1 MSQRTFLL
9 ILSLSLIQ
17 LPGCLAQE
25 LKKKSSS
32 RPAKESYKSLQS
44 RSSVDQA
51 SQLLREADDL
61 KVKSPSDALDKVQDA
76 LAMSIAQKDAFNE
89 GKCYVLLG
97 EINEGIQEWKLALEN
112 YTRAHDKLSEENAD
126 SPEYKKAL
134 QGLGAM
140 NLKIGMYNEALKYFQ
155 ESLSLNLSR
164 TERLDRQL
172 DISEAYYQMGNY
184 DQALKALDENTP
196 SKKISS
202 SRLVDSRVENQKAKI
217 YARQNNFSL
226 TKQAFQN
233 SISNSAGQKLE
244 PKAVQSLQ
252 DAKEDIANVLKK
264 EEKYDDEIS
273 VRQQAVQFN
282 LENKNAVEVAKDK
295 VAIGQ
300 TLEKKGESEAALKET
315 EEAVVIADT
324 ISNAKEQ
331 AKAYLALADLYQKN
345 GRSQNALAT
354 YRKYAAAVSRS
365 EKQNETRLL
374 EKSELIKKQ
383 KDIEELTSSVS
394 IGQRDYALEQQ
405 TVARQQLIIYGLL
418 AIIAI
423 IAVTSFF
430 IYKNAM
436 ASKRANQLL
445 ALKSLRSQMNPHFI
459 FNALNSVNHFIA
471 TQDERAA
478 NQFLSEF
485 SMLMRLVLENSQQDF
500 ISLQKE
506 QELLSLYLK
515 LEHYRFRDKF
525 DYEINLDPSL
535 NAESIE
541 VPPMLIQP
549 YLENAVWHGLRYK
562 DTKGKLS
569 LRIKKENHNLV
580 VEVCD
585 DGIGRKKSAE
595 LKTENQ
601 KKHFSVGLKNIGERL
616 TIINKLYKTNYHISV
631 SDPKSGTGTEVKIY
645 MPLHNHVN

>member
-1 MSQRTFLL
+1 VT
-9 ILSLSLIQ
+9 
-17 LPGCLAQE
+17 
-25 LKKKSSS
+25 
-32 RPAKESYKSLQS
+32 
-44 RSSVDQA
+44 
-51 SQLLREADDL
+51 
-61 KVKSPSDALDKVQDA
+61 
-76 LAMSIAQKDAFNE
+76 
-89 GKCYVLLG
+89 
-97 EINEGIQEWKLALEN
+97 
-112 YTRAHDKLSEENAD
+112 
-126 SPEYKKAL
+126 
-134 QGLGAM
+134 
-140 NLKIGMYNEALKYFQ
+140 
-155 ESLSLNLSR
+155 
-164 TERLDRQL
+164 
-172 DISEAYYQMGNY
+172 
-184 DQALKALDENTP
+184 
-196 SKKISS
+196 
-202 SRLVDSRVENQKAKI
+202 
-217 YARQNNFSL
+217 
-226 TKQAFQN
+226 
-233 SISNSAGQKLE
+233 
-244 PKAVQSLQ
+244 
-252 DAKEDIANVLKK
+252 
-264 EEKYDDEIS
+264 
-273 VRQQAVQFN
+273 
-282 LENKNAVEVAKDK
+282 
-295 VAIGQ
+295 
-300 TLEKKGESEAALKET
+300 
-315 EEAVVIADT
+315 IADT

-345 GRSQNALAT
+345 GRSQNALAM
-354 YRKYAAAVSRS
+354 YRKYATAVSES
-365 EKQNETRLL
+365 EKQNQTHLI
-374 EKSELIKKQ
+374 EKSELIEKQ
-383 KDIEELTSSVS
+383 KDIEEFTSSVS
-394 IGQRDYALEQQ
+394 ISQRDYALKQQ

-506 QELLSLYLK
+506 QEILSLYLK

-525 DYEINLDPSL
+525 DYEIDLDQNL

-569 LRIKKENHNLV
+569 LRIRKQDQNLV

-616 TIINKLYKTNYHISV
+616 AIINKMYKTNYHVSV
-631 SDPKSGTGTEVKIY
+631 TDPKSGSGTEVKIY
-645 MPLHNHVN
+645 MPLHNHVNYA

>member
-1 MSQRTFLL
+1 MSQRAFTLTLFLCL
-9 ILSLSLIQ
+9 LQ
-17 LPGCLAQE
+17 MQVCLAQE
-25 LKKKSSS
+25 RKKAVK
-32 RPAKESYKSLQS
+32 KESYKSLQS
-44 RSSVDQA
+44 RSSVNQA
-51 SQLLREADDL
+51 TQLLKEADNL
-61 KVKSPSDALDKVQDA
+61 KVNDPSSALDKVQEA
-76 LAMSIAQKDAFNE
+76 LAMSIAQKDAFSE
-89 GKCYVLLG
+89 GKSYVLLG

-112 YTRAHDKLSEENAD
+112 YTRAHEKLGEENAD
-126 SPEYKKAL
+126 SEQYKKAL
-134 QGLGAM
+134 EGLGAM
-140 NLKIGMYNEALKYFQ
+140 NLKLGIYNEALKYFQ
-155 ESLSLNLSR
+155 ESLSLDLSR
-164 TERLDRQL
+164 SERLDRQL
-172 DISEAYYQMGNY
+172 DISETYYQMGNY
-184 DQALKALDENTP
+184 DQALKVLNESP
-196 SKKISS
+196 RSKV
-202 SRLVDSRVENQKAKI
+202 VDQSYDTRVENQKAKI
-217 YARQNNFSL
+217 YARQNNLNL
-226 TKQAFQN
+226 TRQAYQN
-233 SISNSAGQKLE
+233 SLNSAAGQKLE

-252 DAKEDIANVLKK
+252 DTKEDIASVLN
-264 EEKYDDEIS
+264 EEKKYDDEIN
-273 VRQQAVQFN
+273 VRQQAIKFN
-282 LENKNAVEVAKDK
+282 LENKNAVEVTKDK

-315 EEAVVIADT
+315 EEAVTIADT

-345 GRSQNALAT
+345 GRTQNALAT
-354 YRKYAAAVSRS
+354 YRKYAAAVNRS
-365 EKQNETRLL
+365 EKQNEIRLT

-405 TVARQQLIIYGLL
+405 TVSRQRLIIYGLL
-418 AIIAI
+418 GIIAI
-423 IAVTSFF
+423 IGVTSFF

-485 SMLMRLVLENSQQDF
+485 SQLMRLVLENSQQDF

-506 QELLSLYLK
+506 QEILSLYLK

-562 DTKGKLS
+562 ETKGKLS
-569 LRIKKENHNLV
+569 LRISKQDHNLV
-580 VEVCD
+580 AEVCD
-585 DGIGRKKSAE
+585 DGIGRKRSAE

-601 KKHFSVGLKNIGERL
+601 KKHFSMGLKNIGERL
-616 TIINKLYKTNYHISV
+616 VIINKMYKANYHVSV
-631 SDPKSGTGTEVKIY
+631 EDPKVGTGTEVKIY
-645 MPLHNHVN
+645 MPLRNHLN

>member
-1 MSQRTFLL
+1 MSPRAFILTLFL
-9 ILSLSLIQ
+9 
-17 LPGCLAQE
+17 CLMQMLVCVAQE
-25 LKKKSSS
+25 KKAAKKIMK
-32 RPAKESYKSLQS
+32 KESYESLQN
-44 RSSVDQA
+44 RSSVNQA
-51 SQLLREADDL
+51 TQLLREADNL
-61 KVKSPSDALDKVQDA
+61 KVNDPSGALDKVQEA

-89 GKCYVLLG
+89 GKCYLLLG

-112 YTRAHDKLSEENAD
+112 YSRAHERLGEEDAD
-126 SPEYKKAL
+126 SPEFKKAL

-164 TERLDRQL
+164 SERQDRLL

-184 DQALKALDENTP
+184 DQALKVLNESP
-196 SKKISS
+196 RSKVADQ
-202 SRLVDSRVENQKAKI
+202 LFDTRVENQKAKI
-217 YARQNNFSL
+217 YARQNNLSL
-226 TKQAFQN
+226 TKQAYQN
-233 SISNSAGQKLE
+233 SLNSAAGQKLE
-244 PKAVQSLQ
+244 PKAAQSLQ
-252 DAKEDIANVLKK
+252 DTKEDIANVLNQEK
-264 EEKYDDEIS
+264 KYDDEIS
-273 VRQQAVQFN
+273 VRQQAVKFN
-282 LENKNAVEVAKDK
+282 LENKNAVEVTKDK

-315 EEAVVIADT
+315 EEAVTIADT
-324 ISNAKEQ
+324 LRNAKEQ

-345 GRSQNALAT
+345 GRTQNALAT
-354 YRKYAAAVSRS
+354 YRKYAAAVNES

-506 QELLSLYLK
+506 QEILSLYLK

-525 DYEINLDPSL
+525 DYVIDLDESL

-569 LRIKKENHNLV
+569 LRIKKQDHNLV

-585 DGIGRKKSAE
+585 DGIGRTKSAE

-616 TIINKLYKTNYHISV
+616 AIINKLYKSNYHVSV
-631 SDPKSGTGTEVKIY
+631 TDPKSGTGTEVKIY
-645 MPLHNHVN
+645 MPLHNHTS